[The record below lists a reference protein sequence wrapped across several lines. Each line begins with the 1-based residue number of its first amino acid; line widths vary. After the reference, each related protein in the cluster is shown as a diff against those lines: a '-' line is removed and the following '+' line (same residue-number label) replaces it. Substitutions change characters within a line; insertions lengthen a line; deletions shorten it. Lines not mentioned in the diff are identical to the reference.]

1 MRYGNLLSSFLTRVP
16 SVAAHLIR
24 CIAVNIKNPETLPT
38 TPNFVSRHSPHTP
51 KQMFG
56 LQGPVI
62 GLIGT
67 KHLQD
72 MRFETFIVFF
82 DRYILTHRICIFPK

>member
-1 MRYGNLLSSFLTRVP
+1 VP

-24 CIAVNIKNPETLPT
+24 CIAVNIKNPETLPA
-38 TPNFVSRHSPHTP
+38 TPNVVRHSPHTP
-51 KQMFG
+51 KQRFG

-67 KHLQD
+67 QHLQD
-72 MRFETFIVFF
+72 LRFEKLIALF
-82 DRYILTHRICIFPK
+82 D